1 MAPRSHLEH
10 EINDRVSHGLRTPRR
25 VVSCALLCVLAAL
38 TVGAATPARGAPTA
52 LAAGT
57 IVFASERSGSSQIY
71 SIRADGSRLGQL
83 TRNRYGDSAPRF
95 SPDGRR
101 IVFARSTRC
110 CSGLWLMN
118 ANGSGQR
125 SLAPYASDPAW
136 SPDSQRI
143 AYVTCGCGK
152 PEGLVI
158 ASVVGRHRI
167 FIRGGAGHPSWS
179 PDGRWIAFNRSVG
192 DYFSVMVVRSGGGR
206 PRTVRRRVFGDNP
219 LGWTARGEI
228 VVATPSGAFVAVRP
242 EGGRP
247 RRFPRIRRR
256 TYASGLVLSPG
267 ATRLAW
273 IDNSRRLLVRPLAG
287 GRTRNVTPKRAGYLE
302 QPAWSADG
310 RRLAV
315 LSLAPGRIFE
325 DILVVAA
332 NGSSSRRITQR
343 LPYPYGS
350 ENRQPNWRPGAA
362 SPARLGSRPVA
373 PLRSETW
380 SHTRFA
386 AAGGATIGE
395 LAADGDR
402 AAMVINYAHTGCA
415 AVEVWDAKHARV
427 FRVKAPCSYG
437 PSSREDTSGVTLAGD
452 RVAWLHTEGGNTT
465 NTSLDTTT
473 LARGKTVSVAQ
484 GGLDDNG
491 AGIAPE
497 SPAGDGS
504 LLAFTF
510 DHHCDEGNG
519 EPEDE
524 CPPGK
529 KTGYIIA
536 ASVWRIGGQGKCP
549 NYGRKGGGC
558 SQVAGAASELTV
570 LAVDAGR
577 IVVRTETGV
586 EILSEQGALLRTFGV
601 KARAAALSGN
611 RLALRTPG
619 AIELY
624 DATSGQLTA
633 TVPAGAGVRLEDLEG
648 DLLVTASNDVVTV
661 RKLGAGQTTFFR
673 TDGVARGQLE
683 QPGLFVAGPHRVTF
697 TPMSALERRLGA

>member
-1 MAPRSHLEH
+1 MARRSHLEH
-10 EINDRVSHGLRTPRR
+10 EINNRVSHGLRTPRR
-25 VVSCALLCVLAAL
+25 VVSRALLCFLAAL
-38 TVGAATPARGAPTA
+38 TVAAATPAREAPA
-52 LAAGT
+52 AVGAGT

-118 ANGSGQR
+118 ADGSGQR

-136 SPDSQRI
+136 SRDSQRI

-158 ASVVGRHRI
+158 ADVVGRHRI

-179 PDGRWIAFNRSVG
+179 PDGRWIAFSRPVG

-206 PRTVRRRVFGDNP
+206 PRTVWRRVWGDNP

-228 VVATPSGAFVAVRP
+228 VVAAAHAFVAIRP

-247 RRFPRIRRR
+247 RRFPGIRRLD
-256 TYASGLVLSPG
+256 ANGLVLSPG

-287 GRTRNVTPKRAGYLE
+287 GRTRNLTPKRAGYLE
-302 QPAWSADG
+302 QPVWSADG

-315 LSLAPGRIFE
+315 DSLAPGRIFE

-350 ENRQPNWRPGAA
+350 ENRQPSWRPGGAT
-362 SPARLGSRPVA
+362 PARLGGRPVA

-386 AAGGATIGE
+386 ATGGATIGE
-395 LAADGDR
+395 MAADGDR
-402 AAMVINYAHTGCA
+402 AAMVISYANSGCA
-415 AVEVWDAKHARV
+415 AVEVWDAKYARV
-427 FRVKAPCSYG
+427 IRVQPPCGSG
-437 PSSREDTSGVTLAGD
+437 GESSREDTSGVALAGD
-452 RVAWLHTEGGNTT
+452 RVAWLHTSGGNTT
-465 NTSLDTTT
+465 TTDLETTT
-473 LARGKTVSVAQ
+473 LVPRKTVTVAE

-491 AGIAPE
+491 AGRTPR

-510 DHHCDEGNG
+510 DRHCDS
-519 EPEDE
+519 DE
-524 CPPGK
+524 SQQDKCPPGK
-529 KTGYIIA
+529 KIGYVIA
-536 ASVWRIGGQGKCP
+536 ATVWRVGGHEKCP
-549 NYGRKGGGC
+549 DQTPKGGC
-558 SQVAGAASELTV
+558 SQVASAPSELTV
-570 LAVDAGR
+570 LTVDAGR

-586 EILSEQGALLRTFGV
+586 ETLSEQGALLRTFSV
-601 KARAAALSGN
+601 RASAAALSGN
-611 RLALRTPG
+611 RLALRTAG

-633 TVPAGAGVRLEDLEG
+633 RVPAAAGVRLEDLEG
-648 DLLVTASNDVVTV
+648 ELLVTALNDVVTV

-683 QPGLFVAGPHRVTF
+683 QPGLFVVGPHRVTF

>member
-10 EINDRVSHGLRTPRR
+10 EINDRTSHGLRTPRR
-25 VVSCALLCVLAAL
+25 VASGALLCVLAAL
-38 TVGAATPARGAPTA
+38 TVAAAVPARGAPATV
-52 LAAGT
+52 AAGT

-71 SIRADGSRLGQL
+71 SVRADGSRLGQL
-83 TRNRYGDSAPRF
+83 TRNRYGDSAPLF

-118 ANGSGQR
+118 ADGSGQR
-125 SLAPYASDPAW
+125 PLAAYASDPAW

-143 AYVTCGCGK
+143 AYATCGCGK
-152 PEGLVI
+152 PQGLVI
-158 ASVVGRHRI
+158 ASVVGRQRI
-167 FIRGGAGHPSWS
+167 FIRGGTGRPSWS
-179 PDGRWIAFNRSVG
+179 PDGAWIAFNRPVG
-192 DYFSVMVVRSGGGR
+192 DYYSVMVLRSGGGR
-206 PRTVRRRVFGDNP
+206 PRTVWRRVWGDNP

-228 VVATPSGAFVAVRP
+228 VVATPRAFVAIRP

-247 RRFPRIRRR
+247 RRFPGIRRR

-267 ATRLAW
+267 ATSLAW
-273 IDNSRRLLVRPLAG
+273 IDNSRRLLIRRLAG
-287 GRTRNVTPKRAGYLE
+287 GRTRNVTPKRAGYLQ

-315 LSLAPGRIFE
+315 VSLAPGRIFE

-350 ENRQPNWRPGAA
+350 ENRQPSWRPGGAT
-362 SPARLGSRPVA
+362 PGRLGRRPAV

-386 AAGGATIGE
+386 AAGGATIGQM
-395 LAADGDR
+395 AADGDR

-427 FRVKAPCSYG
+427 FRVKAPCGFG

-465 NTSLDTTT
+465 DTNLDTTT

-510 DHHCDEGNG
+510 DHHCDSGNG
-519 EPEDE
+519 EPQDE
-524 CPPGK
+524 CPAGK
-529 KTGYIIA
+529 KTGYVIA
-536 ASVWRIGGQGKCP
+536 AAVWRVGGDGKCP
-549 NYGRKGGGC
+549 NHTPKGGGC
-558 SQVAGAASELTV
+558 SQVASAGSELTV

-586 EILSEQGALLRTFGV
+586 EVLSEQGALLRTFGV
-601 KARAAALSGN
+601 KARTAALSGN
-611 RLALRTPG
+611 RLAVRTAG

-624 DATSGQLTA
+624 DASSGQLTA
-633 TVPAGAGVRLEDLEG
+633 TVPAAAGVKLEDLEG
-648 DLLVTASNDVVTV
+648 ELLVTALNDIVTV
-661 RKLGAGQTTFFR
+661 RKLGAGRTTSFR

-697 TPMSALERRLGA
+697 TPMGALERRLGA

>member
-1 MAPRSHLEH
+1 MAPRSHLEQ
-10 EINDRVSHGLRTPRR
+10 EINAPISPGLRTPRR
-25 VVSCALLCVLAAL
+25 IVSCALLCVVAAL
-38 TVGAATPARGAPTA
+38 TVAAATPARGAP
-52 LAAGT
+52 AAVATGT

-71 SIRADGSRLGQL
+71 SIHADGSRLGQL
-83 TRNRYGDSAPRF
+83 TRNRYGDSAPVF

-118 ANGSGQR
+118 ADGSGQR
-125 SLAPYASDPAW
+125 PLAAYASDPAW
-136 SPDSQRI
+136 SPDSRRI

-152 PEGLVI
+152 PQGLAI

-179 PDGRWIAFNRSVG
+179 PDGRWIAFNRLGG
-192 DYFSVMVVRSGGGR
+192 DYFNVMVVRSGGGR
-206 PRTVRRRVFGDNP
+206 PRTIWRNVWGDNP
-219 LGWTARGEI
+219 LGWTAHGEI
-228 VVATPSGAFVAVRP
+228 VVAAPHAFVAIRP
-242 EGGRP
+242 DGGRP
-247 RRFPRIRRR
+247 RRFPGIRRED
-256 TYASGLVLSPG
+256 ANGLVLSPG

-273 IDNSRRLLVRPLAG
+273 IDNSRRLLIRPLAG

-310 RRLAV
+310 RQLAV
-315 LSLAPGRIFE
+315 LSLAPSRIFE

-350 ENRQPNWRPGAA
+350 ANRQPSWRPGGA
-362 SPARLGSRPVA
+362 SPARLGGRPAA

-380 SHTRFA
+380 SHARFA

-427 FRVKAPCSYG
+427 FRVKVPCAYG
-437 PSSREDTSGVTLAGD
+437 PSSHEDTSGVTLAGN

-504 LLAFTF
+504 LLTFTF

-549 NYGRKGGGC
+549 NYGHEGGGC
-558 SQVAGAASELTV
+558 SQVAGAANELTV

-586 EILSEQGALLRTFGV
+586 EILSEQGALFRTFGV
-601 KARAAALSGN
+601 KARAATLSGN
-611 RLALRTPG
+611 RLALRTTG

-633 TVPAGAGVRLEDLEG
+633 TVPAAAGVKLEDLEG
-648 DLLVTASNDVVTV
+648 ELLVTASNDVVTV
-661 RKLGAGQTTFFR
+661 RELGAGRTTAFR
-673 TDGVARGQLE
+673 TDGVAMGKLE
-683 QPGLFVAGPHRVTF
+683 EPGLFVAGPHRVTF
-697 TPMSALERRLGA
+697 MPMSALRRRLGG

>member
-10 EINDRVSHGLRTPRR
+10 EINDRVSHSLRTPRR
-25 VVSCALLCVLAAL
+25 VVSGALLCVLAAL
-38 TVGAATPARGAPTA
+38 TVAAATPAREAPAA

-83 TRNRYGDSAPRF
+83 TRNRYGDSAPLF

-152 PEGLVI
+152 PEGLAI

-167 FIRGGAGHPSWS
+167 FIRGGTGHPSWS
-179 PDGRWIAFNRSVG
+179 PDGRWIAFSRPVG

-206 PRTVRRRVFGDNP
+206 PRTVWRRVWGDNP

-228 VVATPSGAFVAVRP
+228 VVAAAHAFVAIRP

-247 RRFPRIRRR
+247 RRFPGIRRLD
-256 TYASGLVLSPG
+256 ANGLVLSPG

-273 IDNSRRLLVRPLAG
+273 IDNGRRLLIRPLAG

-302 QPAWSADG
+302 QPAWSPDG

-315 LSLAPGRIFE
+315 VSLAPGRIFE

-350 ENRQPNWRPGAA
+350 ENRQPNWRPAGAT
-362 SPARLGSRPVA
+362 PAGLGGRPVA

-380 SHTRFA
+380 SHTRFT

-395 LAADGDR
+395 MAADGDR
-402 AAMVINYAHTGCA
+402 AAMVINYANTGCA
-415 AVEVWDAKHARV
+415 AVAVWDVKRART
-427 FRVKAPCSYG
+427 FRVKPPCNSG
-437 PSSREDTSGVTLAGD
+437 GASSREDTSGVALAGD

-465 NTSLDTTT
+465 DTNLDTTT
-473 LARGKTVSVAQ
+473 LSRGATVSVAE

-510 DHHCDEGNG
+510 DHHCDSGNG
-519 EPEDE
+519 EPQDE

-529 KTGYIIA
+529 KTGYVIA
-536 ASVWRIGGQGKCP
+536 ATVWRFGGNGKCP
-549 NYGRKGGGC
+549 NHTPMGGGC
-558 SQVAGAASELTV
+558 SQVAGAPSELTV

-586 EILSEQGALLRTFGV
+586 ETLSEQGALLRTFSVG
-601 KARAAALSGN
+601 ASAAALSGN
-611 RLALRTPG
+611 RLALRTAG

-633 TVPAGAGVRLEDLEG
+633 RVPAAAGVRLEDLEG
-648 DLLVTASNDVVTV
+648 ELLVTALNDVVTV

-673 TDGVARGQLE
+673 TDGVARAQLE

>member
-10 EINDRVSHGLRTPRR
+10 EINDRVSHGLRTPRC
-25 VVSCALLCVLAAL
+25 VVSGALLCVLAAL
-38 TVGAATPARGAPTA
+38 TVAAATAARGAPAA
-52 LAAGT
+52 LGAGT

-71 SIRADGSRLGQL
+71 SIRADGSHLGQL

-118 ANGSGQR
+118 ADGTGQR
-125 SLAPYASDPAW
+125 RLALYAHEPVW
-136 SPDSQRI
+136 SPDSRRI
-143 AYVTCGCGK
+143 AYVTSNCKSEC
-152 PEGLVI
+152 LAT
-158 ASVVGRHRI
+158 ASVAGQHRI
-167 FIRGGAGHPSWS
+167 LFRGFADDPSWS
-179 PDGRWIAFNRSVG
+179 PDGRWIAFNRPAG
-192 DYFSVMVVRSGGGR
+192 DYYNVVVVRSGGGR
-206 PRTVRRRVFGDNP
+206 PRTIWRHIWGDNP

-228 VVATPSGAFVAVRP
+228 VVAAAHAFVAVRP

-247 RRFPRIRRR
+247 RRFPGIRRLD
-256 TYASGLVLSPG
+256 AGGLVLSPD

-273 IDNSRRLLVRPLAG
+273 IDRSRRLLIRPLAG
-287 GRTRNVTPKRAGYLE
+287 GRTRNVTPKHAGYLQ

-315 LSLAPGRIFE
+315 VSLAPGRIFE

-362 SPARLGSRPVA
+362 SPARLGSRPVS

-395 LAADGDR
+395 LAADGNR
-402 AAMVINYAHTGCA
+402 AAILINYANSGCA

-427 FRVKAPCSYG
+427 FRVKPPCG
-437 PSSREDTSGVTLAGD
+437 GGEASSREDTSGVTLAGD
-452 RVAWLHTEGGNTT
+452 RVAWLHTEGGNTPIT
-465 NTSLDTTT
+465 DLDTTT
-473 LARGKTVSVAQ
+473 LVPRKTVSVAE
-484 GGLDDNG
+484 GGLDDNN

-497 SPAGDGS
+497 SPAGDGF

-510 DHHCDEGNG
+510 DHRCDAGNG
-519 EPEDE
+519 EPADE
-524 CPPGK
+524 CPTGK
-529 KTGYIIA
+529 KTGYVIA
-536 ASVWRIGGQGKCP
+536 AAVWRIGGHGKCQDQTP
-549 NYGRKGGGC
+549 RGSGC
-558 SQVAGAASELTV
+558 TQVAAAASELTV

-683 QPGLFVAGPHRVTF
+683 QTGLFVAGPHRVTF